1 MRIRLLVALVLAVA
15 VWPATSAGDRE
26 PRRVQPL
33 EIAVRDRLSQPR
45 GEGWILHATG
55 FAFDQ
60 RGYAFTNAHAVGR
73 CREITLATPGGT
85 EHPATLIAMDT
96 RYDLAILR
104 RAERFEEVLPVGQA
118 PDRPD
123 VPVIVFSFAG
133 LPKATSGKR
142 AFGSW
147 LTKDP
152 DGREGLAALTSEIQ
166 DGQSG
171 SPVLATDGTV
181 LGLVVGRQSD
191 TGKAAVVSV
200 GAMRSFLDYL
210 GLAPPPPSNP
220 AGPIFGPSDVLA
232 SDALVAVACR

>member
-1 MRIRLLVALVLAVA
+1 MRIRLLLGLALAGA
-15 VWPATSAGDRE
+15 MWPATSAGDPE
-26 PRRVQPL
+26 PRPVQPL
-33 EIAVRDRLSQPR
+33 ENAVRDRLSQPR
-45 GEGWILHATG
+45 GDGWTLHATG

-60 RGYAFTNAHAVGR
+60 RGYAITNAHAVGR
-73 CREITLATPGGT
+73 CQEITVATPGGT
-85 EHPATLIAMDT
+85 EQPATLIAMDT

-104 RAERFEEVLPVGQA
+104 RAERFDEILAVGQV

-123 VPVIVFSFAG
+123 VPVIVFSFSG
-133 LPKATSGKR
+133 LPRATSGKR

-147 LTKDP
+147 LAKDP
-152 DGREGLAALTSEIQ
+152 DGRDGLAALTSEIQ

-210 GLAPPPPSNP
+210 GLAPPPPSNSE
-220 AGPIFGPSDVLA
+220 GRTLGPSDILA